1 LLNAKA
7 PGDIQKLAE
16 KGEKLDGSK
25 PLPYGYVDKRD
36 IMWSQIVWE
45 KIDLNQKVN
54 YPFLY
59 PLDSSRLGVDRKSL
73 FQTLIQAIKDGGEN
87 PDSKFAITEVFA
99 TSYFQQKKDYT
110 EIQNALKAIFL
121 PDVAL
126 DLLGQYGIT
135 GTDNVQLFLD
145 RALDGKLV
153 DFPNLYSQE
162 LISQMEPYVIPTE
175 ITGADITAFLIKGI
189 WYFDK
194 RDGALKYRLLGIAP
208 AGYDIQTQNPTYSG
222 DPKVIP
228 YFWVWFKNARNALHN
243 SKVLNSENSAQPLSF
258 DLLLNSRRFEAVIY
272 KTQNMYEDREIEN
285 YVQDNALMQLLEAQR
300 IREKIRNFELDMWT
314 Y

>member
-1 LLNAKA
+1 
-7 PGDIQKLAE
+7 
-16 KGEKLDGSK
+16 
-25 PLPYGYVDKRD
+25 
-36 IMWSQIVWE
+36 
-45 KIDLNQKVN
+45 
-54 YPFLY
+54 
-59 PLDSSRLGVDRKSL
+59 
-73 FQTLIQAIKDGGEN
+73 
-87 PDSKFAITEVFA
+87 
-99 TSYFQQKKDYT
+99 
-110 EIQNALKAIFL
+110 
-121 PDVAL
+121 VAL